1 MSVSVRCLLWG
12 HEDLVRHTADRMFL
26 ECAECGRETSGW
38 EVCAVGTARPSRD
51 VEARRTGRILDIAKR
66 LGGVT
71 NDPAPSAARSLGKAA

>member
-12 HEDLVRHTADRMFL
+12 HEDLVRRTADRMFL

-38 EVCAVGTARPSRD
+38 EVRAAGTARPSRD
-51 VEARRTGRILDIAKR
+51 VEARGTGRILDIAKR

-71 NDPAPSAARSLGKAA
+71 HDPAPSPVRSLGKAA